1 MLPPIPPETLSA
13 NPLFST
19 LYTDLTTNH
28 LNPDASTRP
37 LPLPSHHS
45 QPPTFSTLDQSLRT
59 YRAELAKQHLLQ
71 NSLKH
76 TTLRSR
82 QLPEDLSEVL
92 DLLTSPTSTE
102 STSAGLPETLGV
114 FHDNIQPIAHEISAF
129 LDRSA
134 KDLVSLLQS
143 EQLGAGGGAA
153 GVETAIAIDHLPA
166 NAARLRTQIFSNHQS
181 LVAQRGR
188 LGRLILEVVDGY
200 AALSLRTLSHSA
212 SDGGACGALQKGT
225 LAKATYLGLL
235 AESMR
240 GKVGVVRFDVLGEV
254 YDEEAIGALDNY
266 RVHLTDTN
274 LRLVARKRVA
284 EGELERYGAAGAD
297 MVGLVEKYA
306 ALLRGVESVGRDIR
320 RLGGT
325 V

>member
-1 MLPPIPPETLSA
+1 MLPPISPETLSA

-28 LNPDASTRP
+28 LNPDASTP
-37 LPLPSHHS
+37 LS
-45 QPPTFSTLDQSLRT
+45 
-59 YRAELAKQHLLQ
+59 
-71 NSLKH
+71 
-76 TTLRSR
+76 
-82 QLPEDLSEVL
+82 
-92 DLLTSPTSTE
+92 
-102 STSAGLPETLGV
+102 V
-114 FHDNIQPIAHEISAF
+114 FHDNIQPIAHDISLF

-134 KDLVSLLQS
+134 KDLVSLVQPDLDV
-143 EQLGAGGGAA
+143 EVGAGGG
-153 GVETAIAIDHLPA
+153 GVAMAIDHLPA
-166 NAARLRTQIFSNHQS
+166 NAARLRTQIFANHQS

-188 LGRLILEVVDGY
+188 LGRLILEVADGY
-200 AALSLRTLSHSA
+200 AAFSLRALSHSA

-225 LAKATYLGLL
+225 LAKAMYLSLL

-240 GKVGVVRFDVLGEV
+240 GKVGVVRFDALGEV
-254 YDEEAIGALDNY
+254 YDEEAVGALENY

-297 MVGLVEKYA
+297 MAGLVERYA
-306 ALLRGVESVGRDIR
+306 ALLRRIESVGRDIR